1 MEGTMRALKLTAL
14 ALLLALPGAGA
25 AAPTRPVPLSGPAD
39 VAAAIAAP
47 GRPADQ
53 VKLDAVRKPVEV
65 LRFEGLKRGDI
76 VLDLF
81 AGGGY
86 YSEIM
91 AKAVGPR
98 GGVLAWEPA
107 GFLSDKAKAGWKDL
121 RTRAP
126 NVGLIMVSSSAF
138 TLPRDAFDFVMFHL
152 NYHDVYW
159 QNAKYGYGPLDPNAF
174 LRTVYDSMKPGATIA
189 VIDHVGPAGDTRAI
203 VEKLHRIDPA
213 TIKADF
219 KRAGFVLDGESNLLR
234 NPADDHSKLVFDPS
248 IRGVTDRVVYRFR
261 KRR

>member
-1 MEGTMRALKLTAL
+1 MRALALTAL
-14 ALLLALPGAGA
+14 ALALALPGA
-25 AAPTRPVPLSGPAD
+25 APAQPRSTGPAD
-39 VAAAIAAP
+39 IAAAVAAP

-53 VKLDAVRKPVEV
+53 VKLDAVRKPVEI
-65 LRFEGLKRGDI
+65 LRFEGLRRGDI

-81 AGGGY
+81 GGGGY

-91 AKAVGPR
+91 AKAVGPY

-107 GFLSDKAKAGWKDL
+107 GFLNDKARAGWKDL
-121 RTRAP
+121 KARTP

-138 TLPRDAFDFVMFHL
+138 TLPKDAFDFVMLHL

-159 QNAKYGYGPLDPNAF
+159 QSAKYGYGPLDPSAF
-174 LRTVYDSMKPGATIA
+174 LRTVYQSMKPGAVIA

-213 TIKADF
+213 TIKSDF
-219 KRAGFVLDGESNLLR
+219 KRAGFVLEAESNLLR
-234 NPADDHSKLVFDPS
+234 NPADDHTKLVFDPS

-261 KRR
+261 KPRR